1 MQGAT
6 MEERNQPVTRLEILR
21 ERHQKL
27 DDIVDEMSSREV
39 LTPADMDQLKTLKI
53 RRLRVKDAIRD
64 LTRDSYLMPKNF
76 EVK

>member
-1 MQGAT
+1 

>member
-1 MQGAT
+1 

-53 RRLRVKDAIRD
+53 RRLRVKDEIRD